1 MKKKSHIV
9 ISGAGFRILSFLLL
23 NLILIIPPAS
33 AQNTLVGK
41 NLLNDIDLYRSQFVQ
56 EKLFVHTDKD
66 SYISREICW
75 FRVYYVDAFNNSPA
89 SLSKIAYVEILDR
102 NNRPML
108 QQKVSLK
115 PGESNGSMIIPVNI
129 PSGTYKLRAYTNW
142 MKNFDPEYY
151 FEKSIRIINTK
162 NLQPDSAFR

>member
-1 MKKKSHIV
+1 MKTKFHIIKS
-9 ISGAGFRILSFLLL
+9 SAGFRILFFLFLE
-23 NLILIIPPAS
+23 LIFILPS
-33 AQNTLVGK
+33 ALSQNTLVGK
-41 NLLNDIDLYRSQFVQ
+41 NLLNTYNQYRSEYVQ

-115 PGESNGSMIIPVNI
+115 PGESNGSMIIPINI

-142 MKNFDPEYY
+142 MKNFEPGVL
-151 FEKSIRIINTK
+151 F
-162 NLQPDSAFR
+162 

>member
-1 MKKKSHIV
+1 MKANFHNNIRSN
-9 ISGAGFRILSFLLL
+9 AGLRILFFLFLEL
-23 NLILIIPPAS
+23 ALILPS
-33 AQNTLVGK
+33 ALSQNTLVGK
-41 NLLNDIDLYRSQFVQ
+41 NLLNNYNQYRSEYVQ

-102 NNRPML
+102 NNRTML

-162 NLQPDSAFR
+162 